1 VASRRGPGSARKH
14 GHAHI
19 SRTSPTYR
27 CWGAMIQRCTNQNNA
42 HFSNYGGR
50 GISVCDRWL
59 AFANFLEDM
68 GERPNG
74 MTLDRIDNDGNYEP
88 GNCRWATRKEQ
99 AGNTRVTKH
108 VVLDGEVVSLSEAA
122 RRLNYDSSQLS
133 KLVRRD
139 GVESAIEQ
147 ARNRWTPGKRHPNS
161 KLSVDDVRAIKSLL
175 SRGDVP
181 SDIAREFSIDQTTVS
196 AIKTG
201 KNWSWVK

>member
-1 VASRRGPGSARKH
+1 
-14 GHAHI
+14 
-19 SRTSPTYR
+19 
-27 CWGAMIQRCTNQNNA
+27 
-42 HFSNYGGR
+42 
-50 GISVCDRWL
+50 
-59 AFANFLEDM
+59 
-68 GERPNG
+68 
-74 MTLDRIDNDGNYEP
+74 
-88 GNCRWATRKEQ
+88 
-99 AGNTRVTKH
+99 
-108 VVLDGEVVSLSEAA
+108 LDGDVVSLSEAA

-161 KLSVDDVRAIKSLL
+161 RLSVDDVRTIKALL
-175 SRGDVP
+175 SRGDGP